1 MLFLNSQNSKIFVIV
16 IILLV
21 ILGITII
28 FWPKPASMP
37 LIDDVHYHADF
48 KVYLNGEQFNFS
60 QTKYMSTN
68 QSKLSNFVHLH
79 DSNGEVIHKH
89 ISGATLG
96 EFFTSLN
103 MTFNSTCFVTDMRH
117 AFCNNGDKQLKF
129 FVNGIKRNEYDGYDF
144 QDLDRIL
151 ITFGSDSQTALTQ
164 QLNSVTDKA
173 CIQSNKCPAR
183 GVPVNESSCVTGS
196 DCIA

>member
-1 MLFLNSQNSKIFVIV
+1 MSFLNSQNFKIFAIV
-16 IILLV
+16 IALLV
-21 ILGITII
+21 VVGTAIT
-28 FWPKPASMP
+28 FWPKPTTGP
-37 LIDDVHYHADF
+37 LIGDAHYHVDF

-68 QSKLSNFVHLH
+68 RSKLSNFVHLH
-79 DSNGEVIHKH
+79 DGDGEIIHKH
-89 ISGATLG
+89 ISEATLG

-103 MTFNSTCFVTDMRH
+103 MSFNSTCFVTDMKSV
-117 AFCNNGDKQLKF
+117 FCNSGDKQLKF
-129 FVNGIKRNEYDGYDF
+129 FVNGIKRNEYGDYDF

-151 ITFGSDSQTALTQ
+151 ITFDNDSEIALTQ

-173 CIQSNKCPAR
+173 CIQSNKCPER
-183 GVPVNESSCVTGS
+183 GVPTDESSCATGS